1 MWFYS
6 GRMASSNCQ
15 KRLYWYA
22 ARFICANIVIVR
34 RPAKN
39 NHKFRLKMSLYS
51 IFIQQTR
58 AHNAIS
64 FENYNAVNSNFFL
77 FRSFRSFFGG
87 FCQQRDLWTRSQA
100 MQNQHKSESW
110 WFSHLC
116 AKKYSFVSAIYVD
129 VWHGSFFWNCEL
141 CSC

>member
-34 RPAKN
+34 RPARN

-64 FENYNAVNSNFFL
+64 FENYNAVNSNFFCFVRFVL
-77 FRSFRSFFGG
+77 FLGDFVNREICEQDHKLCKININQNRDDFLIFARKSIPLYRRFMWMYGMEAFFEIANYA
-87 FCQQRDLWTRSQA
+87 C
-100 MQNQHKSESW
+100 
-110 WFSHLC
+110 
-116 AKKYSFVSAIYVD
+116 
-129 VWHGSFFWNCEL
+129 
-141 CSC
+141 